1 MTNLHDQLR
10 DDIKAE
16 EHSLASIA
24 GVSIVMI
31 VATLASMSLF
41 I

>member
-1 MTNLHDQLR
+1 MTVLHDQLR
-10 DDIKAE
+10 DDIRAE

-31 VATLASMSLF
+31 FATLVSMSLF
-41 I
+41 L